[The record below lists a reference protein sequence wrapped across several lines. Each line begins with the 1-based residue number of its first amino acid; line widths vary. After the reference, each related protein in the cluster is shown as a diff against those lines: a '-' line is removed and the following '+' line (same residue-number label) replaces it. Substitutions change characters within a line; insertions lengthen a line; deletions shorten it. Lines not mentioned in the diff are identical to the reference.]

1 MQSSPA
7 RLMAVRKKGEA
18 SFSRNGPFLVGIVSQ
33 GDSLRGLRFE
43 LVEATGGSG
52 PADSRR

>member
-52 PADSRR
+52 PAASRR